1 MALIETQ
8 EYQTEVLPISQYHQV
23 QVRRSDIIKDDATD
37 EIKATTF
44 HRHVLAPGTDISNEA
59 AEVQAVC
66 NAVWTEEVVAAYQ
79 AFVAAQEAS
88 MAPAESE

>member
-8 EYQTEVLPISQYHQV
+8 EYQTEVLPISSYHQV

-44 HRHVLAPGTDISNEA
+44 HRHVLSPGADISGEP

-66 NAVWTEEVVAAYQ
+66 NAVWTDEVIATYE
-79 AFVAAQEAS
+79 AFIAAQEAET
-88 MAPAESE
+88 APASE

>member
-1 MALIETQ
+1 MALIEVQ

-44 HRHVLAPGTDISNEA
+44 HRHVLSPGADISNEP

-66 NAVWTEEVVAAYQ
+66 NAVWTDEVIAAYE
-79 AFVAAQEAS
+79 AFVAAQEAET
-88 MAPAESE
+88 APTAE

>member
-8 EYQTEVLPISQYHQV
+8 EYQTEVLPISSYHQV

-44 HRHVLAPGTDISNEA
+44 HRHVLSPGADISNEP

-66 NAVWTEEVVAAYQ
+66 NAVWTDEVIAAYE
-79 AFVAAQEAS
+79 AFVAAQETET
-88 MAPAESE
+88 APTSE

>member
-8 EYQTEVLPISQYHQV
+8 EYQTEVLPISSYHQV

-44 HRHVLAPGTDISNEA
+44 HRHVLAPGADISNEA
-59 AEVQAVC
+59 PEVQAVC
-66 NAVWTEEVVAAYQ
+66 NAVWTAEVIAAYQ
-79 AFVAAQEAS
+79 AFVAAQEAEV
-88 MAPAESE
+88 PA

>member
-8 EYQTEVLPISQYHQV
+8 EYQTEVLPISSYHQV

-44 HRHVLAPGTDISNEA
+44 HRHVLAPGADISGEA

-66 NAVWTEEVVAAYQ
+66 NAVWTAEVIAAYE
-79 AFVAAQEAS
+79 AFVAAQEAE
-88 MAPAESE
+88 MAPPSD

>member
-1 MALIETQ
+1 MALIEVQ

-44 HRHVLAPGTDISNEA
+44 HRHVLSPGADISNEA
-59 AEVQAVC
+59 PEVQAIC
-66 NAVWTEEVVAAYQ
+66 NAIWTAEVIAAYQ
-79 AFVAAQEAS
+79 ASLAAIGES
-88 MAPAESE
+88 VAPA

>member
-44 HRHVLAPGTDISNEA
+44 HRHVLSPGADISGEP

-66 NAVWTEEVVAAYQ
+66 NAVRTDEVIAAYE
-79 AFVAAQEAS
+79 AFVAAQETET
-88 MAPAESE
+88 APASE

>member
-23 QVRRSDIIKDDATD
+23 QVRRSNIIKDDATD

-44 HRHVLAPGTDISNEA
+44 HRHVLSPGSDISNEA
-59 AEVQAVC
+59 PEVQAVC
-66 NAVWTEEVVAAYQ
+66 NAVWTAEVIAAYQ
-79 AFVAAQEAS
+79 AFVAEQEA
-88 MAPAESE
+88 AVPA

>member
-8 EYQTEVLPISQYHQV
+8 EYQTEVLPISQFHQV
-23 QVRRSDIIKDDATD
+23 QVRRSNIIKDDATD

-44 HRHVLAPGTDISNEA
+44 HRHVLAPGADISNEA

-66 NAVWTEEVVAAYQ
+66 NAVWTAEVIAAYE
-79 AFVAAQEAS
+79 AFVAAQEAE
-88 MAPAESE
+88 MAPASE

>member
-44 HRHVLAPGTDISNEA
+44 HRHVLSPGADISGEP

-66 NAVWTEEVVAAYQ
+66 NAVWTDEVIAAYE
-79 AFVAAQEAS
+79 AFVAAQETET
-88 MAPAESE
+88 APASE

>member
-8 EYQTEVLPISQYHQV
+8 EYQSEVLPASQYHQV

-44 HRHVLAPGTDISNEA
+44 HRHVLSPGADISNEP

-66 NAVWTEEVVAAYQ
+66 NAVWTDEVIAAYE
-79 AFVAAQEAS
+79 AFVAAQEA
-88 MAPAESE
+88 AVPAE